1 MAEIKKFLTRVIPD
15 EENAPKR
22 IYVNGAVI
30 HHSTFDFTINFFEFI
45 PPLQPEEPEG
55 GGPIDIVVPINAR
68 IGMNA
73 DLVPKLI
80 KALETNYQKYLDE
93 QESVAE

>member
-1 MAEIKKFLTRVIPD
+1 
-15 EENAPKR
+15 
-22 IYVNGAVI
+22 
-30 HHSTFDFTINFFEFI
+30 
-45 PPLQPEEPEG
+45 
-55 GGPIDIVVPINAR
+55 
-68 IGMNA
+68 MNA